1 LKNRIQPSTLIMG
14 SAEMG
19 FALGFDEHLID
30 DSYLGYY
37 SGKRPDF
44 IVVDEIYA
52 TSFRGS
58 QVERPAIYDHINRL
72 LAEQYKLVYDQA
84 LYRIYALADKPLAMQ
99 VAEPAPVR

>member
-1 LKNRIQPSTLIMG
+1 MG

-19 FALGFDEHLID
+19 FALGFNEHLID

-58 QVERPAIYDHINRL
+58 AVERPAVYDHINRL
-72 LAEQYKLVYDQA
+72 LTEQYRLVYDQG
-84 LYRIYALADKPLAMQ
+84 LYRIHAVADKPLAMQ
-99 VAEPAPVR
+99 INEPTPIR